1 MWKLLS
7 TEHISSLL
15 DSFVD
20 GFELVTLWEY
30 SENRDLAF
38 LVIMNVLPIW
48 RTFSAQW
55 IFKNCPWENKK
66 LDFVNWWLG
75 SQVDHESQFI
85 AAEIVNA
92 LEPSVL
98 WSIVLH
104 FMFLIQLFL
113 STSLWKQ
120 MAIKCYWWLDRVNEL
135 VLVVQVFFTC
145 LRANTILL
153 SLFNAWLL
161 QRHLKCLCC

>member
-120 MAIKCYWWLDRVNEL
+120 MAIKCYWWLDRSMNWCL
-135 VLVVQVFFTC
+135 WCKFFYM
-145 LRANTILL
+145 
-153 SLFNAWLL
+153 SLCKYNITVII
-161 QRHLKCLCC
+161 